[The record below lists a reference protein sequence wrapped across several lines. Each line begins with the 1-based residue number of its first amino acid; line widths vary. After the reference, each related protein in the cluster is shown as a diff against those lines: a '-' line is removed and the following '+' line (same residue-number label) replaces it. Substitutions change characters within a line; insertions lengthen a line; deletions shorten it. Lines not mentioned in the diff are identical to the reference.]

1 MKDSQF
7 RQDILNTQLKI
18 AQLEA
23 FICAEGK
30 IEKIQFK
37 DRFGNTITR
46 YRDMDTGFLTS
57 SPRRKEAIKRSE
69 AQSART
75 NKAMHEASGELDKAA
90 RDVMD
95 YVRKDIAE
103 TFGFSEPI
111 KEAGPM
117 GIDIPK
123 MWDEINKDS
132 RAGIE
137 KAVVAVMADSH
148 VKAIKENAGWL
159 SDNIT
164 GTLGLAMAKIERID
178 LKSEIANIVWNV
190 KHSLDRDQLIRAANY
205 GKARIASIIEVVEEE
220 KARKQRGASPMS
232 AEQQANLASYKFHA
246 KRAADNHAWYPADR
260 NSPRLVLETILAAK
274 ASMGQSPNAV
284 DKILRD
290 IGMATDKTKWVA
302 ESFKKRISEIT
313 PENYKEKLQEFAADC
328 NVKPKGDPMTELFQF
343 LHAGTAILTGVAG
356 IAGPETAMVLAA
368 APIAPELM
376 IELALSSFAYRLAE
390 VQGMTEG
397 IDRLHG
403 EIAHSIASFFV
414 VGGPLK
420 KAGEK
425 LASTAAQEGTQIAP
439 EAKAAYSSV
448 ENAIAKA
455 AKSEPAQKVSAAMQ
469 DALRKLGLSP
479 KLAELPPEQAS
490 KVIQKAY
497 SSKVAKA
504 KKAIATAKSPAAP
517 APAQVEMGAHDLIQA
532 FSHLMK
538 TIGL

>member
-1 MKDSQF
+1 MKDAKF

-23 FICAEGK
+23 LICAEGK
-30 IEKIQFK
+30 IEKVQFK

-46 YRDMDTGFLTS
+46 YRDMATGFLTS
-57 SPRRKEAIKRSE
+57 SPGAKSSDPGDTSG
-69 AQSART
+69 AQT
-75 NKAMHEASGELDKAA
+75 D
-90 RDVMD
+90 
-95 YVRKDIAE
+95 
-103 TFGFSEPI
+103 FSEPI

-123 MWDEINKDS
+123 MWDEIKKDP

-164 GTLGLAMAKIERID
+164 GTLGLAMAKIERLD
-178 LKSEIANIVWNV
+178 LKSEIANIVATVQQATGDAVAKVN
-190 KHSLDRDQLIRAANY
+190 HSLDRTQLTRAVNY
-205 GKARIASIIEVVEEE
+205 GKGRIASIKEVVEEE
-220 KARKQRGASPMS
+220 KARKQKGASPMS
-232 AEQQANLASYKFHA
+232 AEQQANLASSKFHE
-246 KRAADNHAWYPADR
+246 KRAADNYAWNPVAR
-260 NSPRLVLETILAAK
+260 NNARFVSEQVLAAK
-274 ASMGQSPNAV
+274 ASMGKSPDVV
-284 DKILRD
+284 DKILHD
-290 IGMATDKTKWVA
+290 MGMATDKTKQVA